1 MKIYFL
7 LMLAYASMITLW
19 AVSTPPGTPPDEYA
33 HYLRAIGA
41 GRGELVLDEKP
52 KPLVGKAAEQ
62 THLRWQRRQSRL
74 VETEASLSPELFKC
88 NRISRPH
95 WDCPQ
100 TAPPP
105 ERTETLITWVGT
117 YPPYPYVLPGLAMVA
132 AEATGTVD
140 EAAEAL
146 VVGRLASTAMV
157 LLLIAAAIFLL
168 YDRRVSW
175 LSMLG
180 LVAAVT
186 PMVVF
191 VGASLSSSGPEIAAG
206 LAFLAGLLRLTRL
219 GSSDE
224 VRNSWLVWLV
234 TGFSAAVL
242 MLSRDLG
249 IAWAALH
256 VGVVAIL
263 MGLRPLL
270 TVVRQGGYRAWTG
283 IAVGASG
290 LVAGGFWQLAH
301 QVRPGVDVNEAV
313 RNFQPALSI
322 TKEIARQ
329 QVGVFGH
336 LEIVMAPGAYVAW
349 GTILVL
355 LGVAALVVGS
365 LRERMTL
372 LLSLVVAWLAPIG
385 LEVAQA
391 QVGFGAQGRHVLPFT
406 VAVPLLA
413 GEILTRHADRLRWL
427 RRLRPTLWV
436 TAVAATTL
444 GYAWYWNA
452 KRVLLGMD
460 GRDPFWEYVPGTPI
474 IDWQILALIMASAV
488 FSMMAFGFV
497 ASRTTEA
504 PDMLPTPGKSS

>member
-1 MKIYFL
+1 
-7 LMLAYASMITLW
+7 MLAYASMITVW

-41 GRGELVLDEKP
+41 GRGELVLDENP
-52 KPLVGKAAEQ
+52 KPLTGKSAEQ
-62 THLRWQRRQSRL
+62 RHLQWQRRQSRL
-74 VETEASLSPELFKC
+74 VETEASLSPELFNC
-88 NRISRPH
+88 NHVSRPQ

-100 TAPPP
+100 TSPPR
-105 ERTETLITWVGT
+105 EGTETLMTWVGT
-117 YPPYPYVLPGLAMVA
+117 YPPYPYVLPGLAMVV
-132 AEATGTVD
+132 AEEAGAVD
-140 EAAEAL
+140 EAAEVL

-206 LAFLAGLLRLTRL
+206 LAFSAGLLRLTRL
-219 GSSDE
+219 GSPDN
-224 VRNSWLVWLV
+224 VRNSWLVWLA

-256 VGVVAIL
+256 VGMVFSL
-263 MGLRPLL
+263 TGLRPLL
-270 TVVRQGGYRAWTG
+270 AVVREGGNRAWTG
-283 IAVGASG
+283 IAVGVSG

-301 QVRPGVDVNEAV
+301 QVRPGVDVKEALQDF
-313 RNFQPALSI
+313 RPALSI

-336 LEIVMAPGAYVAW
+336 LEIFMAPGAYFAW
-349 GTILVL
+349 GAILVL
-355 LGVAALVVGS
+355 LGVAALVAGS
-365 LRERMTL
+365 RRERVTL
-372 LLSLVVAWLAPIG
+372 LLALAVAWLAPIG
-385 LEVAQA
+385 LEVAQE
-391 QVGFGAQGRHVLPFT
+391 QVGFSTQGRHVLPFT
-406 VAVPLLA
+406 VAMPLLA

-427 RRLRPTLWV
+427 RSLRPTLWV

-444 GYAWYWNA
+444 GYAWYWNV
-452 KRVLLGMD
+452 KWIMLGMD

-474 IDWQILALIMASAV
+474 IGWQILAAIMALAI
-488 FSMMAFGFV
+488 FSMIAFGFV
-497 ASRTTEA
+497 ASGTTEA
-504 PDMLPTPGKSS
+504 TDTLPTPGMSII